1 MKLILYVLQTES
13 IHSWYSQVQMI
24 RLWKF
29 GTEELLSK
37 KQGPSLGTQK
47 VSLMLLVKEM
57 ALCWPLIVRISC
69 LKSGI

>member
-1 MKLILYVLQTES
+1 MLMTMKSILYVLQTES

-24 RLWKF
+24 LLWKF

-47 VSLMLLVKEM
+47 VLHMLLVKEM
-57 ALCWPLIVRISC
+57 A
-69 LKSGI
+69 